1 MRRVGVRE
9 RRARLGA
16 RHHLASR
23 VATVEEAAGAMVGLH
38 SSDPATVYLS
48 SWARVDGFEPADLED
63 ALYRRR
69 SLVRMLG
76 MRRTLFVVPVEL
88 APVMHEA
95 CTKALIPGQRTRL
108 VRMLEQQGVAP
119 SRRGETWLERV
130 AAETLA
136 AIAARGE
143 ASARELTADVPEL
156 GAKLVFGEGKT
167 WGGTMGVSTRVL
179 FLLATEGLIVRT
191 RPLGTWT
198 SGQYRWAT
206 TEHWLGAPLRE
217 IDHTEACSELLVR
230 WLRSFG
236 PATMTDIRWW
246 TGWTAALAKRTLGAL
261 EAVEVRLGEAT
272 GYVLADDLERAD
284 DVDPWVAL
292 LPGLD
297 PTAMGWKERGWYLG
311 DHASDLFDSNGNAG
325 PTVWANGRV
334 VGAWAQTEAG
344 EVVVEL
350 FVRLDAATRAR
361 LDAERGRLAAWL
373 GDVRIRPRFGT
384 PLGKELATRSRGQR
398 PGGAR

>member
-9 RRARLGA
+9 RRARLGM
-16 RHHLASR
+16 RHRLASR
-23 VATVEEAAGAMVGLH
+23 AATVEEAAGAIVGLH

-48 SWARVDGFEPADLED
+48 SWARVDDFEPADLDD

-95 CTKALIPGQRTRL
+95 CTKALIPAQRARL

-119 SRRGETWLERV
+119 PGRGETWLEKV
-130 AAETLA
+130 AAQTLA

-143 ASARELTADVPEL
+143 ATARELTADVPEL
-156 GAKLVFGEGKT
+156 GAKLTFGAGKT

-191 RPLGTWT
+191 RPLGSWT

-217 IDHTEACSELLVR
+217 IDHTEACSELLGR

-246 TGWTAALAKRTLGAL
+246 TGWTAALARTTLGAID
-261 EAVEVRLGEAT
+261 AVEVRPGDGVGYLVPDDLDQVGEA
-272 GYVLADDLERAD
+272 
-284 DVDPWVAL
+284 DPWVAL

-311 DHASDLFDSNGNAG
+311 DHASDLFDRNGNAG

-334 VGAWAQTEAG
+334 IGAWAQAEEG
-344 EVVVEL
+344 DVVVEL
-350 FVRLDAATRAR
+350 FARLDRATRAH
-361 LDAERGRLAAWL
+361 LDTERGRLEAWL
-373 GDVRIRPRFGT
+373 RGVRIRPRFGT
-384 PLGKELATRSRGQR
+384 PLAKELATRAS
-398 PGGAR
+398 GGASGGAG

>member
-16 RHHLASR
+16 RHRLASR
-23 VATVEEAAGAMVGLH
+23 GATVEEAAGAVVGLH

-63 ALYRRR
+63 ALYRRG

-76 MRRTLFVVPVEL
+76 MRRTMFVVPVDL

-95 CTKALIPGQRTRL
+95 CTRALIPGQRTRL
-108 VRMLEQQGVAP
+108 VRMLEEQRVAP
-119 SRRGETWLERV
+119 PGSGEAWLARV

-136 AIAARGE
+136 ALAARGE
-143 ASARELTADVPEL
+143 ATARELTADVPEL
-156 GAKLVFGEGKT
+156 RAKLTFGQDTT
-167 WGGTMGVSTRVL
+167 WAGTMGVSTRVL

-191 RPLGTWT
+191 RPLGAWT

-217 IDHTEACSELLVR
+217 IDHTEACSELLGR

-246 TGWTAALAKRTLGAL
+246 TGWTAALARATLGAID
-261 EAVEVRLGEAT
+261 AVEVQ
-272 GYVLADDLERAD
+272 LADGIGYALTDDLDRAGD
-284 DVDPWVAL
+284 AGPWVAL

-297 PTAMGWKERGWYLG
+297 PTVMGWKDRGWYVG
-311 DHASDLFDSNGNAG
+311 DRGTDLCDRNGTAG
-325 PTVWANGRV
+325 PTVWANDRV

-344 EVVVEL
+344 EIVVEL
-350 FVRLDAATRAR
+350 FARLDAATRAR
-361 LDAERGRLAAWL
+361 LDAERERLAAWL

-384 PLGKELATRSRGQR
+384 PLGKELATRSSGEASR
-398 PGGAR
+398 GAR

>member
-1 MRRVGVRE
+1 MRRVGVTE
-9 RRARLGA
+9 RRARLGV
-16 RHHLASR
+16 RHHLASH
-23 VATVEEAAGAMVGLH
+23 ATTVEEAAGAVVGLH

-48 SWARVDGFEPADLED
+48 SWARVEGFEPADLED

-76 MRRTLFVVPVEL
+76 MRRTLFVVRVDL

-108 VRMLEQQGVAP
+108 VRMLEEQRVAP
-119 SRRGETWLERV
+119 TDRGEAWLARV

-143 ASARELTADVPEL
+143 ATARELTADVPEL
-156 GAKLVFGEGKT
+156 GAKLTFGQGKT
-167 WGGTMGVSTRVL
+167 WAGTVGVSTRVL
-179 FLLATEGLIVRT
+179 FLLATEGSIVRT
-191 RPLGTWT
+191 RPLGLWT

-217 IDHTEACSELLVR
+217 IDHAEACSKLLGR

-246 TGWTAALAKRTLGAL
+246 TGWTAALAKTTL
-261 EAVEVRLGEAT
+261 EAIDATEVRLADGT
-272 GYVLADDLERAD
+272 GYVLADDLDRVGEAEA
-284 DVDPWVAL
+284 WVAL

-297 PTAMGWKERGWYLG
+297 PTAMGWKDRGWYLG
-311 DHASDLFDSNGNAG
+311 DRAADLFDRNGNAG

-334 VGAWAQTEAG
+334 VGAWAQTDEG

-350 FVRLDAATRAR
+350 FARLDAASRSL

-384 PLGKELATRSRGQR
+384 PLGKLLATRSS
-398 PGGAR
+398 GGASRRR